1 MWLPRPLQ
9 LMLYLLLS
17 TSYSLGVNSNCNICW
32 PLGNTIIKSNTSST
46 GNTGSTG
53 VADGDAEP

>member
-1 MWLPRPLQ
+1 MWLLRPLQ
-9 LMLYLLLS
+9 LMQCLLAS
-17 TSYSLGVNSNCNICW
+17 TSYSLGVSNNCNICW

-53 VADGDAEP
+53 VADAEP